1 MSSLKMLAV
10 AALATGLVAT
20 LAGCAHREAV
30 KPGPDFS
37 LKDSNGQNV
46 KLSEY
51 RGQVVLLNFW
61 ATWCGPCKVEIPWFM
76 EFQRKYKDQKFAVL
90 GVSMDDDGWDGVRK
104 YINEHKFNYRVV
116 IGDDMTGKQF
126 GGVEDLPTTFILDR
140 SGHVAVKHVG
150 LVSKEIYEGEIQE
163 QLKSRQIT
171 LMQGAPAGPFA
182 FAKLP

>member
-1 MSSLKMLAV
+1 MTKVRILAV
-10 AALATGLVAT
+10 AALAIG
-20 LAGCAHREAV
+20 LAGCAKKVAE

-37 LKDSNGQNV
+37 LKDSTGQLV
-46 KLSEY
+46 KLSDY

-61 ATWCGPCKVEIPWFM
+61 ATWCGPCKVEIPWFI

-104 YINEHKFNYRVV
+104 YIADHKFNYRVM
-116 IGDDMTGKQF
+116 IGDDMTGKVF
-126 GGVEDLPTTFILDR
+126 GGVDDLPTTFLLDR
-140 SGHVAVKHVG
+140 SGHVAIKHVG

-163 QLKSRQIT
+163 QLHNRQVT
-171 LMQGAPAGPFA
+171 GALPAPAGPFA